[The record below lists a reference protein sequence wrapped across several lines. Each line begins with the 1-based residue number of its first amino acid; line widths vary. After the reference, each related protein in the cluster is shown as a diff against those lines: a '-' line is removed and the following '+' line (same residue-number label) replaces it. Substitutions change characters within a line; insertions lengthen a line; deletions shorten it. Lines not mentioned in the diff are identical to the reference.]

1 VCEKVLGEPA
11 NLLGSGGKMGVIS
24 EERTVT
30 MLLKT
35 QAATEIAQFLAHHPT
50 PEQIVAFHPSPE
62 VAERA
67 YELIHTDRND
77 ELSEEERK
85 ELESYQ
91 VIEYLMELIKL
102 EAHRQLRQ
110 QAS

>member
-1 VCEKVLGEPA
+1 
-11 NLLGSGGKMGVIS
+11 
-24 EERTVT
+24 

-35 QAATEIAQFLAHHPT
+35 QAAAEVAQFLAHHPT
-50 PEQIVAFHPSPE
+50 PEQIVAFHPSAE

-67 YELIHTDRND
+67 YELIQADR
-77 ELSEEERK
+77 EGKLSEEERR
-85 ELESYQ
+85 ELESYL
-91 VIEYLMELIKL
+91 VIEHLMEMIKL

>member
-1 VCEKVLGEPA
+1 
-11 NLLGSGGKMGVIS
+11 
-24 EERTVT
+24 

-35 QAATEIAQFLAHHPT
+35 QAATEIARFLAHHPT

-67 YELIHTDRND
+67 YELIRAERDD
-77 ELSEEERK
+77 VLSEEERQ
-85 ELESYQ
+85 ELESCLM
-91 VIEYLMELIKL
+91 IEYLMELVKL
-102 EAHRQLRQ
+102 EAHQQSRQ

>member
-1 VCEKVLGEPA
+1 
-11 NLLGSGGKMGVIS
+11 
-24 EERTVT
+24 

-35 QAATEIAQFLAHHPT
+35 RAATEIARFLAHHPT

-67 YELIHTDRND
+67 YKLIHTERDGS
-77 ELSEEERK
+77 LSEEERQ
-85 ELESYQ
+85 ELESYL
-91 VIEYLMELIKL
+91 VIEYLMELVKL
-102 EAHRQLRQ
+102 EAHQQLRQ

>member
-1 VCEKVLGEPA
+1 
-11 NLLGSGGKMGVIS
+11 M
-24 EERTVT
+24 

-35 QAATEIAQFLAHHPT
+35 QAALEIARFLAQHPT
-50 PEQIVAFHPSPE
+50 PEQLIAFHPSAD

-67 YELIHTDRND
+67 YALIANERIGTLTDD
-77 ELSEEERK
+77 ERK
-85 ELESYQ
+85 ELDSYV
-91 VIEYLMELIKL
+91 VIEDLMELVKL